1 MVDYQRFNI
10 TGCIIG
16 RLGNHESIPGSNF
29 EINETENLKTL
40 CLFHNSIVIKDDGEN
55 DKIIIDLS
63 NIIEIYPKKEN
74 KKEVIMKYNSNGL
87 EDTLIFYSDN
97 RDALLSRIITM
108 KDRSSKIISDY
119 SIETFKCYNLIR
131 IDTKLLKEIGQK
143 LYEISQGKAKKN
155 TLNSISELNKKIA
168 FCTLYRTYSVINKLS
183 DKELKTYYVDLSKI
197 IKIKIAPNIYG
208 LILDD
213 INKIRIAIIPF
224 NQKDVLTIKNLII
237 SYASKYLSYEIK
249 YEEKDD
255 YLKEIPSDLFMN
267 KAKSSNLQRNEEVEI
282 KNQQKIQQNKNIINN
297 NDNFPKFKNNPIN
310 LLTNLPKKSVQEF
323 NRKIPEAFKEIK
335 AEDSFFTYNNV
346 KRILYYNN
354 KSKIILKGY
363 NEYILLQNV
372 DSNEPDLRIKLNDI
386 FIIVMTGEE
395 EEYFEIILKGKS
407 RFIFEIQYKNKIIND
422 IIELLLKYY
431 RTKNINEN
439 FLLLSYKTSFNKY
452 IRKISNTTTINNL
465 EERKIEEI
473 IGGKED
479 FKEILEE
486 IVFNCYF
493 VFGISKQVHMLLIEP
508 ITKIL
513 IQKFDDCYNKCINDN
528 EKDNKENIIFLNLFL
543 IFFKNLGTNLV
554 LNDNGKKI
562 FDKIFEKLKKELEY
576 KNKNINKEKIIILN
590 DYALFYNTI
599 HVMEYFSLFNKIML
613 LKVISFNNENAQ
625 EFNYNSMYLNFL
637 LIIFQNKLLEMR
649 ELIDAFIPESNYFF
663 FLLTFYKIFVYEPIN
678 VSRNAILFFSTILE
692 KVSDKKQREIKDIL
706 LKKTLIFYAL
716 IRIFLINNN
725 NDLLVTKYCL
735 KIFQILL
742 NQYYEVTKPIKNIF
756 PATLIKTL
764 GAKKDPDKWDKA
776 ECDKFFIDILRDYY
790 EEKIIWNSECKKEL
804 IESLTNLIKEYEEAV
819 EKKFIDSNPLY
830 NEIKENNIKLLINI
844 IFNHETFDNLDTYP
858 KKGVEYKPLYCIDYQ
873 NFKVNYNTLKKEVY
887 ILDTYI
893 NVWIEKKKKEK
904 QKDVNDIRII
914 NPRAYW
920 KKMKK
925 VIITYDD
932 EKRYIIINAMKILYQ
947 KYFEIIG
954 NFSCYNIMNKIYNS
968 TKSKKLKEIIK
979 QLFYTSIQISDAEIK
994 ENNVR
999 DINKE
1004 NIDYINIS

>member
-1 MVDYQRFNI
+1 MGDYQRFNI
-10 TGCIIG
+10 TGCFMG
-16 RLGNHESIPGSNF
+16 SLANHEAISGSNF

-63 NIIEIYPKKEN
+63 NIIEIIPKKGS
-74 KKEVIMKYNSNGL
+74 KKEAIIKYNSNGF
-87 EDTLIFYSDN
+87 EDTLIFSSDN
-97 RDALLSRIITM
+97 RDGLLSRIITM

-131 IDTKLLKEIGQK
+131 IDSFLLKEIGQK
-143 LYEISQGKAKKN
+143 LYEVSQGKAKKSS
-155 TLNSISELNKKIA
+155 LNIPELNKKIA

-183 DKELKTYYVDLSKI
+183 DKELKTYYVNLSKI
-197 IKIKIAPNIYG
+197 IKIKIADNIYG

-249 YEEKDD
+249 YEENDD
-255 YLKEIPSDLFMN
+255 YLKEIPSDLSVT
-267 KAKSSNLQRNEEVEI
+267 KAKSSNLQKKGEAER
-282 KNQQKIQQNKNIINN
+282 KNSQKMQQNKNATNNN
-297 NDNFPKFKNNPIN
+297 NDASRMKYMSIN
-310 LLTNLPKKSVQEF
+310 LQKKTITEISKKVGEALKE
-323 NRKIPEAFKEIK
+323 NKIEEL
-335 AEDSFFTYNNV
+335 FFTYNNV
-346 KRILYYNN
+346 KRILYNGD
-354 KSKIILKGY
+354 KSKVILKGY

-372 DSNEPDLRIKLNDI
+372 DSNEPDLPIKLNDI
-386 FIIVMTGEE
+386 FIIVMAGDEK
-395 EEYFEIILKGKS
+395 YFEIILKGKP
-407 RFIFEIQYKNKIIND
+407 RFIFEIQFKKRIIND

-431 RTKNINEN
+431 KAKNLNEN
-439 FLLLSYKTSFNKY
+439 FLLLSYKTSFNRY
-452 IRKISNTTTINNL
+452 IGRISNEITIKNL

-473 IGGKED
+473 TYERED
-479 FKEILEE
+479 LKEILED

-493 VFGISKQVHMLLIEP
+493 VSGISKKIPMLLTDR

-513 IQKFDDCYNKCINDN
+513 IQKFDDCYNKCINEN
-528 EKDNKENIIFLNLFL
+528 KKDNKENIIFLNLFL
-543 IFFKNLGTNLV
+543 IFFKNLKTNLV

-576 KNKNINKEKIIILN
+576 KNANINNEKIIILN

-599 HVMEYFSLFNKIML
+599 HVMEFFSLFNKIML
-613 LKVISFNNENAQ
+613 LKVISFNNEKAQ
-625 EFNYNSMYLNFL
+625 DFNLNSMYLNFL

-649 ELIDAFIPESNYFF
+649 EMIDAFIPETNYYFL
-663 FLLTFYKIFVYEPIN
+663 LLTFYKIFVYEPIN

-692 KVSDKKQREIKDIL
+692 KVSEKKQREIKDIL

-742 NQYYEVTKPIKNIF
+742 NQYYEITKPIKNIF
-756 PATLIKTL
+756 PPTLIKTL
-764 GAKKDPDKWDKA
+764 GAKKDPDKWDKN

-804 IESLTNLIKEYEEAV
+804 IESLTNLIKEYEKQV
-819 EKKFIDSNPLY
+819 QKKSKETNPLY
-830 NEIKENNIKLLINI
+830 EEINQNNIKILINI
-844 IFNHETFDNLDTYP
+844 IFNHETFDNLDTFP
-858 KKGVEYKPLYCIDYQ
+858 KKGVEYKPLYCMDYQ
-873 NFKVNYNTLKKEVY
+873 NYKVNYHTLQKEVY

-893 NVWIEKKKKEK
+893 NVWIERKKREK
-904 QKDVNDIRII
+904 QKDINDIHIT

-925 VIITYDD
+925 EIVIYDD
-932 EKRYIIINAMKILYQ
+932 DKKIIIINAMKILYQ
-947 KYFEIIG
+947 KYFENIG
-954 NFSCYNIMNKIYNS
+954 NFSCYNIMNRLYNS
-968 TKSKKLKEIIK
+968 TKSGKLKEMIK
-979 QLFYTSIQISDAEIK
+979 QLFYSSIQINDDEIK

>member
-1 MVDYQRFNI
+1 MGDYQRFNI
-10 TGCIIG
+10 TGCFMG
-16 RLGNHESIPGSNF
+16 SLANHEAISGSNF

-63 NIIEIYPKKEN
+63 NIIEIIPKKGS
-74 KKEVIMKYNSNGL
+74 KKEAIIKYNSNGF
-87 EDTLIFYSDN
+87 EDTLIFSSDN
-97 RDALLSRIITM
+97 RDGLLSRIITM

-131 IDTKLLKEIGQK
+131 IDSFLLKEIGQK
-143 LYEISQGKAKKN
+143 LYEVSQGKAKKSS
-155 TLNSISELNKKIA
+155 LNIPELNKKIA

-183 DKELKTYYVDLSKI
+183 DKELKTYYVNLSKI
-197 IKIKIAPNIYG
+197 IKIKIADNIYG

-213 INKIRIAIIPF
+213 INKIRIAIIPI

-249 YEEKDD
+249 YEENDD
-255 YLKEIPSDLFMN
+255 YLKEMPSDLSVT
-267 KAKSSNLQRNEEVEI
+267 KAKSSNLQKKGEAER
-282 KNQQKIQQNKNIINN
+282 KNSQKMQQNKNATNNN
-297 NDNFPKFKNNPIN
+297 NDASRMKYMSIN
-310 LLTNLPKKSVQEF
+310 LQKKTITEISKKVGEALKE
-323 NRKIPEAFKEIK
+323 NKIEEL
-335 AEDSFFTYNNV
+335 FFTYNNV
-346 KRILYYNN
+346 KRILYNGD
-354 KSKIILKGY
+354 KSKVILKGY

-372 DSNEPDLRIKLNDI
+372 DSNEPDLPIKLNDI
-386 FIIVMTGEE
+386 FIIVMAGEE
-395 EEYFEIILKGKS
+395 KYFEIILKGKP
-407 RFIFEIQYKNKIIND
+407 RFIFEIQFKKRIIND

-431 RTKNINEN
+431 KAKNLNEN
-439 FLLLSYKTSFNKY
+439 FLLLSYKTSFNRY
-452 IRKISNTTTINNL
+452 IGRISNEITIKNL

-473 IGGKED
+473 TYERED
-479 FKEILEE
+479 LKEILED

-493 VFGISKQVHMLLIEP
+493 VSGISKKIPMLLTDR

-513 IQKFDDCYNKCINDN
+513 IQKFDDCYNKCINEN
-528 EKDNKENIIFLNLFL
+528 KKDNKENIIFLNLFL
-543 IFFKNLGTNLV
+543 IFFKNLKTNLV

-576 KNKNINKEKIIILN
+576 KNANINNEKIIILN

-599 HVMEYFSLFNKIML
+599 HVMEFFSLFNKIML
-613 LKVISFNNENAQ
+613 LKVISFNNEKAQ
-625 EFNYNSMYLNFL
+625 DFNLNSMYLNFL

-649 ELIDAFIPESNYFF
+649 EMIDAFIPETNYYFL
-663 FLLTFYKIFVYEPIN
+663 LLTFYKIFVYEPIN

-692 KVSDKKQREIKDIL
+692 KVSEKKQREIKDIL

-742 NQYYEVTKPIKNIF
+742 NQYYEITKPIKNIF
-756 PATLIKTL
+756 PPTLIKTL
-764 GAKKDPDKWDKA
+764 GAKKDPDKWDKN
-776 ECDKFFIDILRDYY
+776 ECDKFFIDLLRDYY

-804 IESLTNLIKEYEEAV
+804 IESLTNLIKEYEKQV
-819 EKKFIDSNPLY
+819 QKKSKESNPLY
-830 NEIKENNIKLLINI
+830 EEINQNNIKILINI
-844 IFNHETFDNLDTYP
+844 IFNHETFDNLDTFP

-873 NFKVNYNTLKKEVY
+873 NYKVNYQTLQKEVY

-893 NVWIEKKKKEK
+893 NVWIERKKREK
-904 QKDVNDIRII
+904 QKDINDIHIS

-925 VIITYDD
+925 EIVIYDD
-932 EKRYIIINAMKILYQ
+932 DKKIIIINAMKILYQ
-947 KYFEIIG
+947 KYFENIG
-954 NFSCYNIMNKIYNS
+954 NFSCYNIMNRLYNS
-968 TKSKKLKEIIK
+968 TKSGKLKEMIK
-979 QLFYTSIQISDAEIK
+979 QLFYSSIQINDDEIK

>member
-1 MVDYQRFNI
+1 MGDYQRFNI
-10 TGCIIG
+10 TGCFMG
-16 RLGNHESIPGSNF
+16 SLANHEAISGSNF

-63 NIIEIYPKKEN
+63 NIIEIIPKKGS
-74 KKEVIMKYNSNGL
+74 KKEAIIKYNSNGF
-87 EDTLIFYSDN
+87 EDTLIFSSDN
-97 RDALLSRIITM
+97 RDGLLSRIITM

-131 IDTKLLKEIGQK
+131 IDSFLLKEIGQK
-143 LYEISQGKAKKN
+143 LYEVSQGKAKKSS
-155 TLNSISELNKKIA
+155 LNIPELNKKIA

-183 DKELKTYYVDLSKI
+183 DKELKTYYVNLSKI
-197 IKIKIAPNIYG
+197 IKIKIADNIYG

-249 YEEKDD
+249 YEENDD
-255 YLKEIPSDLFMN
+255 YLKEIPSDLSVT
-267 KAKSSNLQRNEEVEI
+267 KAKSSNLQKKGEAER
-282 KNQQKIQQNKNIINN
+282 KNSQKMQQNKNATNNN
-297 NDNFPKFKNNPIN
+297 NDTSRMKYMSIN
-310 LLTNLPKKSVQEF
+310 LQKKTITEISKKVGEALKE
-323 NRKIPEAFKEIK
+323 NKIEEL
-335 AEDSFFTYNNV
+335 FFTYNNV
-346 KRILYYNN
+346 KRILYNGD
-354 KSKIILKGY
+354 KSKVILKGY

-372 DSNEPDLRIKLNDI
+372 DSNEPDLPIKLNDI
-386 FIIVMTGEE
+386 FIIVMAGEE
-395 EEYFEIILKGKS
+395 KYFEIILKGKP
-407 RFIFEIQYKNKIIND
+407 RFIFEIQFKKRIIND

-431 RTKNINEN
+431 KAKNLNEN
-439 FLLLSYKTSFNKY
+439 FLLLSYKTSFNRY
-452 IRKISNTTTINNL
+452 IGRISNEITIKNL

-473 IGGKED
+473 TYERED
-479 FKEILEE
+479 LKEILED

-493 VFGISKQVHMLLIEP
+493 VSGISKKIPMLLTDR

-513 IQKFDDCYNKCINDN
+513 IQKFDDCYNKCINEN
-528 EKDNKENIIFLNLFL
+528 KKDIKENIIFLNLFL
-543 IFFKNLGTNLV
+543 IFFKNLKTNLV

-576 KNKNINKEKIIILN
+576 KNANINNEKIIILN

-599 HVMEYFSLFNKIML
+599 HVMEFFSLFNKIML
-613 LKVISFNNENAQ
+613 LKVISFNNEKAQ
-625 EFNYNSMYLNFL
+625 DFNLNSMYLNFL

-649 ELIDAFIPESNYFF
+649 EMIDAFIPETNYYFL
-663 FLLTFYKIFVYEPIN
+663 LLTFYKIFLYEPIN

-692 KVSDKKQREIKDIL
+692 KVSEKKQREIKDIL

-742 NQYYEVTKPIKNIF
+742 NQYYEITKPIKNIF
-756 PATLIKTL
+756 PPTLIKTL
-764 GAKKDPDKWDKA
+764 GAKKDPDKWDKN

-804 IESLTNLIKEYEEAV
+804 IESLTNLIKEYEKQV
-819 EKKFIDSNPLY
+819 QKKSKEYNPLY
-830 NEIKENNIKLLINI
+830 EEINQNNIKILINI
-844 IFNHETFDNLDTYP
+844 IFNHETFDNLDTFP

-873 NFKVNYNTLKKEVY
+873 NYKVNYQTLQKEVY

-893 NVWIEKKKKEK
+893 NVWIERKKREK
-904 QKDVNDIRII
+904 QKDINDIHIT

-925 VIITYDD
+925 EIVIYDD
-932 EKRYIIINAMKILYQ
+932 DKKIIIINAMKILYQ
-947 KYFEIIG
+947 KYFENIG
-954 NFSCYNIMNKIYNS
+954 NFSCYNIMNRLYNS
-968 TKSKKLKEIIK
+968 TKSGKLKEMIK
-979 QLFYTSIQISDAEIK
+979 QLFYSSIQINDDEIK